1 MWWYL
6 RKNASFPL
14 SVLFRKSYLEYFYS
28 FRAKETYLKT
38 PDSLNQGSQTTDF
51 TSSPAVKTDTALE
64 LTDCQDVSSA
74 HENLILVVFSI
85 CWPQFPRVHILRG
98 PETRK
103 GEAEEEPEE
112 GCPQTASGTF
122 LLERRWDLELPG
134 KPVQGLLKAR
144 TWLKVRKPY
153 GIEVFFPFCC
163 LGPKGIEGFR
173 NLSLQGHWIFVSQS
187 RPELPPS
194 LFLSQI
200 NLWGDTHEE

>member
-38 PDSLNQGSQTTDF
+38 PDSLNQWSQTTDF
-51 TSSPAVKTDTALE
+51 ISSPAVKTDTALE
-64 LTDCQDVSSA
+64 LTDCKDVSSS

-112 GCPQTASGTF
+112 ECPLTLCLRHVLTGATLGF
-122 LLERRWDLELPG
+122 RAPG
-134 KPVQGLLKAR
+134 KA
-144 TWLKVRKPY
+144 
-153 GIEVFFPFCC
+153 C
-163 LGPKGIEGFR
+163 
-173 NLSLQGHWIFVSQS
+173 S
-187 RPELPPS
+187 RPP
-194 LFLSQI
+194 QGK
-200 NLWGDTHEE
+200 NMAKG